1 MNTKPD
7 RRVERTR
14 QALRA
19 ALIGLILDKGYEAI
33 SVMDIAER
41 ANVGRST
48 FYMHYSTKDAVF
60 SDSFRALEVSLRA
73 VMARQGAGGG
83 RSYTGVLFSHV
94 DANRQLYRAL
104 AGQRGGVLAT
114 GHIRRILLDL
124 VRRDIESQ
132 PPGSAASKAARDGAV
147 HYVVGAITGVL
158 SWWLDHKTGWSSDQL
173 DRFVTA
179 MITPGLLAT
188 LRENAGEV

>member
-1 MNTKPD
+1 MNIKPD

-48 FYMHYSTKDAVF
+48 FYMHYSTKDSVF
-60 SDSFRALEVSLRA
+60 SDSFRALEASLRA
-73 VMARQGAGGG
+73 AMAGQGGTVR
-83 RSYTGVLFSHV
+83 RSYTGLLFSHV

-114 GHIRRILLDL
+114 RHIRRILMDL

-132 PPGSAASKAARDGAV
+132 PPGSAASEAACDGAV
-147 HYVVGAITGVL
+147 QYVVGAITGVL

-173 DRFVTA
+173 DQFVTS
-179 MITPGLLAT
+179 MIKLGLVAT
-188 LRENAGEV
+188 LRENASEN